1 MEKYDLIIIGGGAAG
16 ITAAV
21 YGKRAGFSCLI
32 IENKI
37 FGGQMCDSAEIENFP
52 PFLHISGS
60 ELAEKMAETV
70 AEIPKVWETVTE
82 LTEGFIVKTD
92 KSHYQSTSVVI
103 ANGVKRRKLN
113 VRGEKEF
120 TGRGVSYCAICDG
133 NFFCGK
139 TVCVVGGG
147 NTAMEDAVYL
157 AGICEK
163 VYIIHRREKFRAQRY
178 LVDKVKSLDN
188 IEFIMSAE
196 VSEILGS
203 TAVEGVMVNGERL
216 MVDGIFIAIGLE
228 PQNQQFKNMVD
239 LDERGYI
246 IAGEDCKTSHK
257 GIFCAGDTRT
267 KGIRQIVTAMADGAV
282 AISAAEKYIHG
293 I

>member
-52 PFLHISGS
+52 PFLHISGF
-60 ELAEKMAETV
+60 ELAEKMAETLKDV
-70 AEIPKVWETVTE
+70 PKVMAEATDIC
-82 LTEGFIVKTD
+82 EGFVVKTNMGD
-92 KSHYQSTSVVI
+92 YKGTGIII

-113 VRGEKEF
+113 IKGEKEL

-133 NFFCGK
+133 NFFRNK

-157 AGICEK
+157 SKICKK
-163 VYIIHRREKFRAQRY
+163 VYIIHRRDCLSAQKY
-178 LVDKVKSLDN
+178 LVDKVKSLEN
-188 IEFIMSAE
+188 IEFIMAAE
-196 VSEILGS
+196 AGEILGS
-203 TAVEGVMVNGERL
+203 DRVEGVMVKGERL
-216 MVDGIFIAIGLE
+216 AVDGIFIAIGLE
-228 PQNQQFKNMVD
+228 PQNGAFSHMVD
-239 LDERGYI
+239 LDKRGYI
-246 IAGEDCKTSHK
+246 IAGEDCRTSHK

-267 KGIRQIVTAMADGAV
+267 KEIRQIVTAMSDGAAAV
-282 AISAAEKYIHG
+282 AAAEKYIHG

>member
-1 MEKYDLIIIGGGAAG
+1 MENYDLIIIGGGAAG

-37 FGGQMCDSAEIENFP
+37 FGGQICDSAEIENFP
-52 PFLHISGS
+52 PFLHISGF
-60 ELAEKMAETV
+60 ELAEKMAKTV
-70 AEIPKVWETVTE
+70 KDVPKVMANVTE
-82 LTEGFIVKTD
+82 ICEGFIVKTD
-92 KSHYQSTSVVI
+92 KSDYQGTAVII

-113 VRGEKEF
+113 VKGEKEL

-133 NFFCGK
+133 NFFRGK

-157 AGICEK
+157 SKICKK
-163 VYIIHRREKFRAQRY
+163 VYIIHRREEFRAQKY

-188 IEFIMSAE
+188 IEFIMKAE
-196 VSEILGS
+196 ASEILGS
-203 TAVEGVMVNGERL
+203 DRVEGVMVNGKKL
-216 MVDGIFIAIGLE
+216 LIDGVFIAIGLE
-228 PQNQQFKNMVD
+228 PQNQPFKNMVD

-267 KGIRQIVTAMADGAV
+267 KEIRQIVTAMADGA
-282 AISAAEKYIHG
+282 ASIDGAEKYIHG